1 MATILLIERWEQQ
14 LRNLMINKGPKTGPV
29 SAASLIKG
37 STGDSVNWQRSE
49 PVFTKALNSI
59 YLKSDTKTII
69 FWLLFSKQRK
79 PCFGMWILIGGIT
92 VNHLTCLLKSLWLQ
106 WWHYA
111 TTNKLVMLQK
121 ETEELSY
128 LTVLKGPGLMG
139 NSPPVKNL
147 HRCHVSWLVK
157 VNKGKK

>member
-14 LRNLMINKGPKTGPV
+14 LRNLMINKGPRTGPV

-49 PVFTKALNSI
+49 PVFTKPLNSI

-79 PCFGMWILIGGIT
+79 PRFGMWILIGGT
-92 VNHLTCLLKSLWLQ
+92 MVNHLTCLLKSLWLQ
-106 WWHYA
+106 WRHYA

-121 ETEELSY
+121 EDWSAFLPDCIERAWVNGYQS
-128 LTVLKGPGLMG
+128 
-139 NSPPVKNL
+139 SSQNL

-157 VNKGKK
+157 